1 MHSYERAAMPREKAI
16 AYAYHLRE
24 QARGIP
30 VRNRAGDKERR
41 NAYGKVAK
49 AFLTSAGETGA
60 TSREQSEYYRL
71 AAEAFLTL
79 EDHAQAAQAFEKASK
94 FTNAAQ
100 NYHRAGMFN
109 ELVAVIKNHRAAMD
123 SSVAEK
129 LTNVARYYYL
139 ERGDFKYILLSYPFQ
154 LPLTS
159 DHRKASSLFSNA
171 EEQLEFVRDRGLD
184 IAKINT
190 PIEREQYTEAADLHV
205 QENRMVDAVEVLK
218 DRSLKERKVTLH
230 RTSGTTMTQEQPT
243 MTHHY
248 LVFPPMF
255 PFQLVP
261 SRTFLH

>member
-41 NAYGKVAK
+41 NAYEKVAK

-60 TSREQSEYYRL
+60 TSRERSEYYRL

-94 FTNAAQ
+94 FTDAAQ
-100 NYHRAGMFN
+100 NYRHAGMFN
-109 ELVAVIKNHRAAMD
+109 EMVTVIENHRAAMD
-123 SSVAEK
+123 PLVAEK
-129 LTNVARYYYL
+129 LTNDARYHYL
-139 ERGDFKYILLSYPFQ
+139 ERGDLKYILLTYPLQ

-171 EEQLEFVRDRGLD
+171 EEQLEFVRDCGLD
-184 IAKINT
+184 TAKIN
-190 PIEREQYTEAADLHV
+190 ILVEREQYMEAADLHI
-205 QENRMVDAVEVLK
+205 QENRMIDAVGVLE
-218 DRSLKERKVTLH
+218 DRSSKERKVTLH
-230 RTSGTTMTQEQPT
+230 YTSRTKTTQLQPT
-243 MTHHY
+243 TIYHY